1 VGVEDPI
8 PRTVEWRDGAVRMI
22 DQRLL
27 PGKLEFIDCRTVDEV
42 CQAISSLAVRGA
54 PALGASGGY
63 GVALACALAAGAGAG
78 RAVDAGDRVEA
89 VLAAAAEAGERLV
102 ATRPTAVNLAWGVR
116 RVLAAAEVA
125 AAVEPA
131 VGADVVAR
139 AALAEAERLAEQDVA
154 DNRAIGHH
162 GATLVP
168 EGAQVLTHCNAGALA
183 CVGYGTA
190 LGVIRAAAEVGKGPR
205 VWVDETRPVLQGARL
220 TAWELDRLG
229 IPATLVADVMA
240 GSLMASGDVDLV
252 VVGADRV
259 AANGDVANK
268 IGTYSLAVLAAHH
281 GVPFYVAAPTSTIDL
296 ATKTGADIPVEE
308 RPPDE
313 VHIVG
318 GARLSPDGVA
328 ALNRAFDVT
337 PASLVTAI
345 VTELGV
351 ARPPYDLSL
360 RRLVEAAPHR
370 LPLR

>member
-1 VGVEDPI
+1 VVEEDPI
-8 PRTVEWRDGAVRMI
+8 PRTVVWWEGAVRLI

-27 PGKLEFIDCRTVDEV
+27 PARLEFVDCRTVDEV
-42 CQAISSLAVRGA
+42 CDAISSLAVRGA
-54 PALGASGGY
+54 PALGATGGY
-63 GVALACALAAGAGAG
+63 GVALACALVAGTGDDPVKAVLGAGSQA
-78 RAVDAGDRVEA
+78 ADR
-89 VLAAAAEAGERLV
+89 LI
-102 ATRPTAVNLAWGVR
+102 ATRPTAVNLAWGAR
-116 RVLAAAEVA
+116 RVLAAAEAA

-131 VGADVVAR
+131 VGAEVVAQ
-139 AALAEAERLAEQDVA
+139 AALAEAERLADQDVA
-154 DNRAIGHH
+154 DNRAIGLH

-168 EGAQVLTHCNAGALA
+168 EGARVLTHCNAGSLA

-190 LGVIRAAAEVGKGPR
+190 LGVIRAAAETGKAPR

-240 GSLMASGDVDLV
+240 GSLMALREVDLI

-281 GVPFYVAAPTSTIDL
+281 GVPFYVAAPTSTVDL
-296 ATKTGADIPVEE
+296 ATRTGADIPVEE
-308 RPPDE
+308 RSPEE
-313 VHIVG
+313 VHRVG
-318 GARLSPDGVA
+318 GTRLSPAGVA

-337 PASLVTAI
+337 PAARVTAI

-351 ARPPYDLSL
+351 ARPPYDKSL